1 MTEFAEVFV
10 DQGQD
15 IRKTIEAFVI
25 EKGWKEV
32 IVVNAI
38 GSVKDLIL
46 AAPIRNELPL
56 KVGRTPCY
64 GAAEILSFTGEI
76 MVKDRMDPQLRQ
88 VYPDTD
94 SPLFIQHPRQ
104 LRQSRRTGHGRRTLG
119 RHSLP
124 EPASVPSAVGMKG
137 MAYSPHRY
145 GHRPWK
151 AGIA

>member
-15 IRKTIEAFVI
+15 IRKTIEAFII

-76 MVKDRMDPQLRQ
+76 MVKERMAPQLRQ

-94 SPLFIQHPRQ
+94 SPLFIHIHASCARAGGQVMGGGLWGGTAFRS
-104 LRQSRRTGHGRRTLG
+104 LRVFL
-119 RHSLP
+119 
-124 EPASVPSAVGMKG
+124 
-137 MAYSPHRY
+137 
-145 GHRPWK
+145 RP
-151 AGIA
+151 IE

>member
-1 MTEFAEVFV
+1 MTDFAEVFI

-46 AAPIRNELPL
+46 AAPISNELPL

-64 GAAEILSFTGEI
+64 GAAEILSFTGEV
-76 MVKDRMDPQLRQ
+76 MVKEKMDPQLRQ

-94 SPLFIQHPRQ
+94 SPLFIHIHASCARAGGSVMGGGLWGGTAFRS
-104 LRQSRRTGHGRRTLG
+104 LRVFL
-119 RHSLP
+119 
-124 EPASVPSAVGMKG
+124 
-137 MAYSPHRY
+137 
-145 GHRPWK
+145 RPVE
-151 AGIA
+151 

>member
-1 MTEFAEVFV
+1 MTDFAEVFI

-32 IVVNAI
+32 IVVTAI

-46 AAPIRNELPL
+46 AAPISNELPL

-64 GAAEILSFTGEI
+64 GAAEILSFTGEV
-76 MVKDRMDPQLRQ
+76 MVKEKMDPQLRQ

-94 SPLFIQHPRQ
+94 SPLFIHIHASCARAGGLVMGGGLWGGTAFRS
-104 LRQSRRTGHGRRTLG
+104 LRVFL
-119 RHSLP
+119 
-124 EPASVPSAVGMKG
+124 
-137 MAYSPHRY
+137 
-145 GHRPWK
+145 RPVE
-151 AGIA
+151 

>member
-1 MTEFAEVFV
+1 MTDFAEVFI

-46 AAPIRNELPL
+46 AAPISNELPL
-56 KVGRTPCY
+56 KVCRTPCY
-64 GAAEILSFTGEI
+64 GAAEILSFTGEV
-76 MVKDRMDPQLRQ
+76 MVKEKMDPQLRQ

-94 SPLFIQHPRQ
+94 SPLFIHIHASCARAGGLVMGGGLWGGTAFRS
-104 LRQSRRTGHGRRTLG
+104 LRVFL
-119 RHSLP
+119 
-124 EPASVPSAVGMKG
+124 
-137 MAYSPHRY
+137 
-145 GHRPWK
+145 RPVE
-151 AGIA
+151 

>member
-88 VYPDTD
+88 VYPDTG
-94 SPLFIQHPRQ
+94 SPLFIHIHASCARAGGQVMGGGLWGGTAFRS
-104 LRQSRRTGHGRRTLG
+104 LRVFL
-119 RHSLP
+119 
-124 EPASVPSAVGMKG
+124 
-137 MAYSPHRY
+137 
-145 GHRPWK
+145 RPLE
-151 AGIA
+151 

>member
-25 EKGWKEV
+25 EKGWNEV

-94 SPLFIQHPRQ
+94 SPLFIHIHASCARAGGQVMGGGLWGGTAFRS
-104 LRQSRRTGHGRRTLG
+104 LRVFL
-119 RHSLP
+119 
-124 EPASVPSAVGMKG
+124 
-137 MAYSPHRY
+137 
-145 GHRPWK
+145 RPLE
-151 AGIA
+151 

>member
-1 MTEFAEVFV
+1 MTDFAEVFI

-46 AAPIRNELPL
+46 AAPISNELPL
-56 KVGRTPCY
+56 KVGCTPCY
-64 GAAEILSFTGEI
+64 GAAEILSFTGEV
-76 MVKDRMDPQLRQ
+76 MVKEKMDPQLRQ

-94 SPLFIQHPRQ
+94 SPLFIHIHASCARAGGLVMGGGLWGGTAFRS
-104 LRQSRRTGHGRRTLG
+104 LRVFL
-119 RHSLP
+119 
-124 EPASVPSAVGMKG
+124 
-137 MAYSPHRY
+137 
-145 GHRPWK
+145 RPVE
-151 AGIA
+151 

>member
-1 MTEFAEVFV
+1 MTDFAEVFI

-46 AAPIRNELPL
+46 AAPISNELPL

-64 GAAEILSFTGEI
+64 GAAEILSFTGEV
-76 MVKDRMDPQLRQ
+76 MVKEKMDPQLRQ

-94 SPLFIQHPRQ
+94 SPLFIHIHVSCARAGGLVMGGGLWGGTAFRS
-104 LRQSRRTGHGRRTLG
+104 LRVFL
-119 RHSLP
+119 
-124 EPASVPSAVGMKG
+124 
-137 MAYSPHRY
+137 
-145 GHRPWK
+145 RPVE
-151 AGIA
+151 

>member
-1 MTEFAEVFV
+1 MTDFAEVFI

-46 AAPIRNELPL
+46 AAPISNELPL
-56 KVGRTPCY
+56 KVGRTPSY
-64 GAAEILSFTGEI
+64 GAAEILSFTGEV
-76 MVKDRMDPQLRQ
+76 MVKEKMDPQLRQ

-94 SPLFIQHPRQ
+94 SPLFIHIHASCARAGGLVMGGGLWGGTAFRS
-104 LRQSRRTGHGRRTLG
+104 LRVFL
-119 RHSLP
+119 
-124 EPASVPSAVGMKG
+124 
-137 MAYSPHRY
+137 
-145 GHRPWK
+145 RPVE
-151 AGIA
+151 

>member
-1 MTEFAEVFV
+1 MTDFAEVFI

-15 IRKTIEAFVI
+15 IRKTIETFVI

-46 AAPIRNELPL
+46 AAPISNELPL

-64 GAAEILSFTGEI
+64 GAAEILSFTGEV
-76 MVKDRMDPQLRQ
+76 MVKEKMDPQLRQ

-94 SPLFIQHPRQ
+94 SPLFIHIHASCARAGGLVMGGGLWGGTAFRS
-104 LRQSRRTGHGRRTLG
+104 LRVFL
-119 RHSLP
+119 
-124 EPASVPSAVGMKG
+124 
-137 MAYSPHRY
+137 
-145 GHRPWK
+145 RPVE
-151 AGIA
+151 

>member
-46 AAPIRNELPL
+46 AAPISNELPL

-64 GAAEILSFTGEI
+64 GAAEILSFTGEV
-76 MVKDRMDPQLRQ
+76 MVKEKMDPQLRQ

-94 SPLFIQHPRQ
+94 SPLFIHIHASCARAGGLVMGGGLWGGTAFRS
-104 LRQSRRTGHGRRTLG
+104 LRVFL
-119 RHSLP
+119 
-124 EPASVPSAVGMKG
+124 
-137 MAYSPHRY
+137 
-145 GHRPWK
+145 RPL
-151 AGIA
+151 A

>member
-15 IRKTIEAFVI
+15 IRKTIEAFII

-94 SPLFIQHPRQ
+94 SPLFIHIHASCARAGGQVMGGGLWGGTAFRS
-104 LRQSRRTGHGRRTLG
+104 LRVFL
-119 RHSLP
+119 
-124 EPASVPSAVGMKG
+124 
-137 MAYSPHRY
+137 
-145 GHRPWK
+145 RP
-151 AGIA
+151 IE

>member
-1 MTEFAEVFV
+1 MTDFAEVFV

-46 AAPIRNELPL
+46 AAPISNELPL

-64 GAAEILSFTGEI
+64 GAAEILSFTGEV
-76 MVKDRMDPQLRQ
+76 MVKEKMDPQLRQ

-94 SPLFIQHPRQ
+94 SPLFIHIHASCARAGGLVMGGGLWGGTAFRS
-104 LRQSRRTGHGRRTLG
+104 LRVFL
-119 RHSLP
+119 
-124 EPASVPSAVGMKG
+124 
-137 MAYSPHRY
+137 
-145 GHRPWK
+145 RPVE
-151 AGIA
+151 

>member
-94 SPLFIQHPRQ
+94 SPLFIHVHASCARAGGQVMGGGLWGGTAFRS
-104 LRQSRRTGHGRRTLG
+104 LRVFL
-119 RHSLP
+119 
-124 EPASVPSAVGMKG
+124 
-137 MAYSPHRY
+137 
-145 GHRPWK
+145 RPLE
-151 AGIA
+151 

>member
-1 MTEFAEVFV
+1 MTDFAEVFV

-46 AAPIRNELPL
+46 AAPISNELPL

-64 GAAEILSFTGEI
+64 GAAEILSFTGEV
-76 MVKDRMDPQLRQ
+76 MVKEKMDPQLRQ

-94 SPLFIQHPRQ
+94 SPLFIHIHASCARAGGLVMGGGLWGGTAFRS
-104 LRQSRRTGHGRRTLG
+104 LRVFL
-119 RHSLP
+119 
-124 EPASVPSAVGMKG
+124 
-137 MAYSPHRY
+137 
-145 GHRPWK
+145 RP
-151 AGIA
+151 IE

>member
-1 MTEFAEVFV
+1 MTDFAEVFI

-46 AAPIRNELPL
+46 AAPISNELPL

-64 GAAEILSFTGEI
+64 GAVEILSFTGEV
-76 MVKDRMDPQLRQ
+76 MVKEKMDPQLRQ

-94 SPLFIQHPRQ
+94 SPLFIHIHASCARAGGLVMGGGLWGGTAFRS
-104 LRQSRRTGHGRRTLG
+104 LRVFL
-119 RHSLP
+119 
-124 EPASVPSAVGMKG
+124 
-137 MAYSPHRY
+137 
-145 GHRPWK
+145 RPVE
-151 AGIA
+151 

>member
-1 MTEFAEVFV
+1 MTDFAEVFI

-46 AAPIRNELPL
+46 AAPISNELPL

-64 GAAEILSFTGEI
+64 GAAEILSFTGEV
-76 MVKDRMDPQLRQ
+76 MVKEKMDPQLRQ

-94 SPLFIQHPRQ
+94 SPLFIHIHASCARASGLVMGGGLWSGTAFRS
-104 LRQSRRTGHGRRTLG
+104 LRVFL
-119 RHSLP
+119 
-124 EPASVPSAVGMKG
+124 
-137 MAYSPHRY
+137 
-145 GHRPWK
+145 RPVE
-151 AGIA
+151 

>member
-1 MTEFAEVFV
+1 MTDFAEVFI

-15 IRKTIEAFVI
+15 IRKPIEAFVI

-46 AAPIRNELPL
+46 AAPISNELPL

-64 GAAEILSFTGEI
+64 GAAEILSFTGEV
-76 MVKDRMDPQLRQ
+76 MVKEKMDPQLRQ

-94 SPLFIQHPRQ
+94 SPLFIHIHASCARAGGLVMGGGLWGGTAFRS
-104 LRQSRRTGHGRRTLG
+104 LRVFL
-119 RHSLP
+119 
-124 EPASVPSAVGMKG
+124 
-137 MAYSPHRY
+137 
-145 GHRPWK
+145 RPVE
-151 AGIA
+151 

>member
-1 MTEFAEVFV
+1 MTDFAEVFI

-46 AAPIRNELPL
+46 AAPISNELPL

-64 GAAEILSFTGEI
+64 GAAEILSFTGEV
-76 MVKDRMDPQLRQ
+76 MVKEKMDPQLRQ

-94 SPLFIQHPRQ
+94 SPLFIHIHASCARAGGLVMGGGLWGGTAFRS
-104 LRQSRRTGHGRRTLG
+104 LRVFL
-119 RHSLP
+119 
-124 EPASVPSAVGMKG
+124 
-137 MAYSPHRY
+137 
-145 GHRPWK
+145 RPME
-151 AGIA
+151 

>member
-25 EKGWKEV
+25 EKGCKEV

-94 SPLFIQHPRQ
+94 SPLFIHIHASCARAGGQVMGGGLWGGTAFRS
-104 LRQSRRTGHGRRTLG
+104 LRVFL
-119 RHSLP
+119 
-124 EPASVPSAVGMKG
+124 
-137 MAYSPHRY
+137 
-145 GHRPWK
+145 RPLE
-151 AGIA
+151 

>member
-76 MVKDRMDPQLRQ
+76 MVKERMAPQLRQ

-94 SPLFIQHPRQ
+94 SPLFIHIHSSCARAGGQVMGGGLWGGTAFRS
-104 LRQSRRTGHGRRTLG
+104 LRVFL
-119 RHSLP
+119 
-124 EPASVPSAVGMKG
+124 
-137 MAYSPHRY
+137 
-145 GHRPWK
+145 RPLE
-151 AGIA
+151 

>member
-1 MTEFAEVFV
+1 MTDFAEVFI

-46 AAPIRNELPL
+46 AAPISNELPL

-64 GAAEILSFTGEI
+64 GAAEILSFTGEV
-76 MVKDRMDPQLRQ
+76 MVKEKMDPQLRQ

-94 SPLFIQHPRQ
+94 SPLFIHIHASCARAGGLVMGGGWWGGTAFRS
-104 LRQSRRTGHGRRTLG
+104 LRVFL
-119 RHSLP
+119 
-124 EPASVPSAVGMKG
+124 
-137 MAYSPHRY
+137 
-145 GHRPWK
+145 RPVE
-151 AGIA
+151 

>member
-46 AAPIRNELPL
+46 AAPISNELPL

-64 GAAEILSFTGEI
+64 GAAEILSFTGEV
-76 MVKDRMDPQLRQ
+76 MVKEKMDPQLRQ

-94 SPLFIQHPRQ
+94 SPLFIHIHASCARAGGLVMGGGLWGGTAFRS
-104 LRQSRRTGHGRRTLG
+104 LRVFL
-119 RHSLP
+119 
-124 EPASVPSAVGMKG
+124 
-137 MAYSPHRY
+137 
-145 GHRPWK
+145 RPLE
-151 AGIA
+151 

>member
-88 VYPDTD
+88 IYPDTD
-94 SPLFIQHPRQ
+94 SPLFIHIHASCARAGGQVMGGGLWGGTAFRS
-104 LRQSRRTGHGRRTLG
+104 LRVFL
-119 RHSLP
+119 
-124 EPASVPSAVGMKG
+124 
-137 MAYSPHRY
+137 
-145 GHRPWK
+145 RPLE
-151 AGIA
+151 

>member
-1 MTEFAEVFV
+1 MTDFAEVFI

-46 AAPIRNELPL
+46 AAPISNELPL

-64 GAAEILSFTGEI
+64 GAAEILSFTGEV
-76 MVKDRMDPQLRQ
+76 MVKEKMDSQLRQ

-94 SPLFIQHPRQ
+94 SPLFIHIHASCARAGGLVMGGGLWGGTAFRS
-104 LRQSRRTGHGRRTLG
+104 LRVFL
-119 RHSLP
+119 
-124 EPASVPSAVGMKG
+124 
-137 MAYSPHRY
+137 
-145 GHRPWK
+145 RPVE
-151 AGIA
+151 

>member
-94 SPLFIQHPRQ
+94 SPLFIHIHASCARAGGQVMGGGLWGGKAFRS
-104 LRQSRRTGHGRRTLG
+104 LRVFL
-119 RHSLP
+119 
-124 EPASVPSAVGMKG
+124 
-137 MAYSPHRY
+137 
-145 GHRPWK
+145 RPLE
-151 AGIA
+151 